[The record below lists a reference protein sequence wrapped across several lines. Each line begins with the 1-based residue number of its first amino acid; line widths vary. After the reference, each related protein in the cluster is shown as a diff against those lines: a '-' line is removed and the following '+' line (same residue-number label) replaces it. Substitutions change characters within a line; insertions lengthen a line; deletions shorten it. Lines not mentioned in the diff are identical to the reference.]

1 MLRHL
6 IIFSVWGV
14 LLLGMILPSRYSYA
28 QDGLIADMSDHLIAI
43 TTGFTGANVLLFGA
57 VDEDSSIVVTIRGP
71 EQSILVRR
79 KSRIAG
85 LWVNDNE
92 IAFSRVPSFYALA
105 TTAPLE
111 NLVSDSLRERHQLGL
126 DKLGIFP
133 ENEISSEVPIFR
145 EALVRL
151 QQQRGRYPTASAQI
165 TFLGNRLFRVNLH
178 FSANLPTGQYLI
190 EVFQIKDGEVK
201 NAQTTPLIVSQ
212 VGTSAEIQRF
222 AYRHSALYGLIA
234 VAMAVIAGVLGSLV
248 FRKV

>member
-1 MLRHL
+1 MLRQL
-6 IIFSVWGV
+6 LPYSVLGA
-14 LLLGMILPSRYSYA
+14 LLLGMIFSSPDSHA

-43 TTGFTGANVLLFGA
+43 TTGFTGADVLLFGA
-57 VDEDSSIVVTIRGP
+57 VEEDSSIVVTIRGP
-71 EQSILVRR
+71 EQNILVRR
-79 KSRIAG
+79 KSRVAG
-85 LWVNDNE
+85 VWINNKE
-92 IAFSRVPSFYALA
+92 IAFNRVPSFYALA

-111 NLVSDSLRERHQLGL
+111 NLVPDSLRERHQLGL
-126 DKLGIFP
+126 DTLALSP
-133 ENEISSEVPIFR
+133 EDQTSSEVSVFR
-145 EALVRL
+145 DALIHL
-151 QQQRGRYPTASAQI
+151 QQQRGRYLTSSAKI

-234 VAMAVIAGVLGSLV
+234 VAMAVIAGVMGALV
-248 FRKV
+248 FRRI